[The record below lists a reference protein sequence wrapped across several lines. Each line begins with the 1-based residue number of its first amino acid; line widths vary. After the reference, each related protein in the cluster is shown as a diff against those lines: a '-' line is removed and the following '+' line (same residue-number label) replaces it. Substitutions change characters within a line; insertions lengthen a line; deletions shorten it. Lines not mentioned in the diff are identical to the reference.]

1 MIIDHILQ
9 NIQVFGTK
17 EIKLSNG
24 KRLCYLI
31 KCEQCNELHYKAQCE
46 IIKGYARNKRFFC
59 SRKCHHNYQSTM
71 QEVSCANCNLTFKK
85 LPNQI
90 AKSKSGNN
98 FCSKS
103 CAATFNNKNK
113 SHGTRRSKLEQYIET
128 QLQTH
133 YPNLT
138 FQCNSKKI
146 IGSELDFYFPS
157 LKLAIQINGPLHYH
171 PIYGQNKLDQIQL
184 LDQEKR
190 AICNQLHITL
200 IEIDCSTDNYLNA
213 ILKNKRWEEIK
224 NILAESTG
232 LDPDTLAST
241 TSFPN

>member
-1 MIIDHILQ
+1 MTIDYILQ
-9 NIQVFGTK
+9 NIQVFGIK
-17 EIKLSNG
+17 EIELSNG

-46 IIKGYARNKRFFC
+46 LIKGYQRNKRFFC
-59 SRKCHHNYQSTM
+59 SRKCHHDYQSTT
-71 QEVSCANCNLTFKK
+71 QKVVCTNCNTVFEK
-85 LPNQI
+85 LPSQI
-90 AKSKSGNN
+90 TKSKSGNN

-113 SHGTRRSKLEQYIET
+113 SYGTRRSKLEEHIED
-128 QLQTH
+128 QLKIN
-133 YPNLT
+133 YPHLI
-138 FQCNSKKI
+138 FQCNSKVI

-157 LKLAIQINGPLHYH
+157 LKLAIQLNGPLHYQ
-171 PIYGQNKLDQIQL
+171 PIYGQNKLNQIQL

-190 AICNQLHITL
+190 NICNKTNIKL
-200 IEIDCSTDNYLNA
+200 IEIDCSNDKYLNKN
-213 ILKNKRWEEIK
+213 LKNKRWEEIK